1 MAAEEEEEVQ
11 HNFTAEDGT
20 TLSLRTSCLR
30 RNAALLSS
38 QRDLTGM
45 SHWRAGSLLASLLA
59 CRNSSVLR
67 GSAVC
72 ELGCGASALLA
83 SVAAAAGA
91 SAVVATDGE
100 AAALPLAARNA
111 RRAAGGGG
119 CAVAALPLR
128 WGAPAADSAA
138 AEAAV
143 LGALGGAA
151 DLLLAAEVLYHHR
164 GGAEGWGVEEQGRA
178 LLALA
183 KRLLRPD
190 GCLLLVYTPRY
201 AGMAK
206 GLRAAARGAGGV
218 ALRTIARH
226 AALTPQLAASQAFP
240 DTRILAASPCAAAL
254 QRWIARLGS
263 PPEAPPADDSEGG
276 EEGGEEAG
284 GGHPLLAEVE
294 GDLFA

>member
-72 ELGCGASALLA
+72 ELGCGASAL
-83 SVAAAAGA
+83 
-91 SAVVATDGE
+91 
-100 AAALPLAARNA
+100 
-111 RRAAGGGG
+111 
-119 CAVAALPLR
+119 
-128 WGAPAADSAA
+128 
-138 AEAAV
+138 
-143 LGALGGAA
+143 
-151 DLLLAAEVLYHHR
+151 
-164 GGAEGWGVEEQGRA
+164 
-178 LLALA
+178 LA